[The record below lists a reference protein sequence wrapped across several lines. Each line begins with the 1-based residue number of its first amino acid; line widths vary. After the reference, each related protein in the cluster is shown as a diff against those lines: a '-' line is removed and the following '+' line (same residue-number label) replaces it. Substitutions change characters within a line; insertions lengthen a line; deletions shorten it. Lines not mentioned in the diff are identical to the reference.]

1 MEQMLHV
8 TFTLYASQLTF
19 TSGGGVI
26 AEIKAG
32 ETARVTSLDVFSSTP
47 GEILCRFF
55 SSLYVQQRKIYML
68 FVFTPLR
75 KREHIKQ
82 SQDRCHGVH

>member
-1 MEQMLHV
+1 MLHI
-8 TFTLYASQLTF
+8 TFTLYASRLTL

-32 ETARVTSLDVFSSTP
+32 ETARVTPLDVFSSAPPLSVCTTK
-47 GEILCRFF
+47 ENIC
-55 SSLYVQQRKIYML
+55 L

-75 KREHIKQ
+75 REHMKK
-82 SQDRCHGVH
+82 SQDRC